1 MNAFRMAVVR
11 QLVGV
16 RLLGLTLA
24 VECLLGGFV
33 RWLVAWLA
41 GTVAGLFVALP
52 FNVQTGAWAVALAPV
67 IWSALAIVVPSRGAV
82 WRRSLGGRRPTADEK
97 LAYEDALALLRATAP
112 HLSEPRT
119 WFVLDDA
126 QPHSAVIGR
135 TLMVSRGVFDLGAL
149 VPVMA
154 HELGHIA
161 STDGL
166 LTDALNRL
174 VFWGDPWSVVQRL
187 FSRIWSMY
195 WRYREYDADA
205 YAAALG
211 CADDLAQHLLDE
223 HLILDT
229 PVPHL
234 LFNPASHPP
243 VALRIDRLRKAA
255 DHFDRPYEEVDLY
268 PFVEEAKHLEEELAS
283 LRSLDI

>member
-1 MNAFRMAVVR
+1 MNAFRMTVVR

-16 RLLGLTLA
+16 SLFGLTLA

-67 IWSALAIVVPSRGAV
+67 VWSALAIVVPSRGAV

-97 LAYEDALALLRATAP
+97 LAYEDALALLGAP
-112 HLSEPRT
+112 HLPEPRT
-119 WFVLDDA
+119 WFVLDDP
-126 QPHSAVIGR
+126 QPRSAVNSR
-135 TLMVSRGVFDLGAL
+135 TLMLSRGVFELDAL
-149 VPVMA
+149 VPAMA

-166 LTDALNRL
+166 FTEALNRL
-174 VFWGDPWSVVQRL
+174 VFWGDPWAVVQRL
-187 FSRIWSMY
+187 FSWPWSTY

-205 YAAALG
+205 YAARLG

-229 PVPHL
+229 PAPHL
-234 LFNPASHPP
+234 LFNPAQHPP
-243 VALRIDRLRKAA
+243 VALRIDRLR
-255 DHFDRPYEEVDLY
+255 RV
-268 PFVEEAKHLEEELAS
+268 
-283 LRSLDI
+283 